1 MIDPTE
7 ALHPGHSKAL
17 RYVLLAIASV
27 GILGGLTL
35 FATAPDPASLPPAQA
50 QAPLLRTLQL
60 EAHPIASR
68 ARISGLLEPRR
79 HVDLFAEIDGR
90 VIEVGADELDRVE
103 ADQLLLRMDP
113 LLAQIAIQRA
123 LAAVE
128 RAESQGVLA
137 EANLKRNQGLAD
149 LDAASRAALDTSED
163 AFRQARASRLEAEA
177 SLAEAQDR
185 LAKKTVRAP
194 FAGVLRE
201 FPVEAGEYV
210 RLGERVAELL
220 DVDQLELSIGLTDN
234 QVIDVVLGATVAVEV
249 VSRPGEIFSGRIDG
263 VGGAIDS
270 ETRKFPV
277 RIELDNQDGRLLPG
291 MVAVVD
297 LVLGQGRSEMTLP
310 LDAVM
315 DEFGLKQV
323 FVVTPDGEGGW
334 VAHKRRIDVHTIPF
348 LPTELGVTAGLVEGD
363 YIAVS
368 SIRQLRDGMA
378 VRVME
383 ESGRPTR

>member
-7 ALHPGHSKAL
+7 PLHPGHSKAL

-35 FATAPDPASLPPAQA
+35 FATAPDPASLPPAQP

-137 EANLKRNQGLAD
+137 AANLKRNQGLAD

-220 DVDQLELSIGLTDN
+220 DVDQLELTIGLTDN

-263 VGGAIDS
+263 GGGAIDS

-277 RIELDNQDGRLLPG
+277 RIELDNQDGRLIPG

-334 VAHKRRIDVHTIPF
+334 VPPKPRIDVHMIPF
-348 LPTELGVTAGLVEGD
+348 LPTELGVTAGLAEGD